1 MKLHFE
7 AIEIEVIQNQFNILL
22 IGFYTEE
29 NYLSFQKGMD
39 TEDLYYIERDDQSY
53 SGYGGVESI
62 SLSPQ
67 QIEVELD
74 EAGKEN
80 LECDSVTVDFETDD
94 ETYQLLSKKLKFVF
108 GDSLIIN

>member
-7 AIEIEVIQNQFNILL
+7 ADEIEVIQNQFNILL

-29 NYLSFQKGMD
+29 NYLSFQKRMD

-80 LECDSVTVDFETDD
+80 LECDGVTVDFETDD
-94 ETYQLLSKKLKFVF
+94 ETYQLLSEKLKFVF